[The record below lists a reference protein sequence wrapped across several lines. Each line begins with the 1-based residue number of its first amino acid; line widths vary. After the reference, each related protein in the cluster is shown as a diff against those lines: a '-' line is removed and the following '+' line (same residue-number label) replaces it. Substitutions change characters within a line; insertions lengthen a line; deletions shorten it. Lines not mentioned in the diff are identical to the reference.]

1 MYLQI
6 LSCCEPLI
14 SPFGSLYSPFTT
26 PYVAI
31 VHFACNM
38 QKERTS
44 SFSSIES
51 ETKFSHSLALFFIN
65 IGILI
70 LSFKTLHYY
79 FLSLP
84 LYTLEFL
91 SYPSKGLNSALF
103 LCTLEFWP
111 HPFRHWNSYLILPPR
126 TLEFCPIF
134 INIGILIYPSKHCKS
149 GTFLYTLVF
158 LSDLSKHWNSG
169 RISISVGIMILLIQ
183 ILEFWPCF
191 YKRWNSHLILPNTGN
206 LALFLMHIGFLILSF
221 LTVEFW
227 PYIFINIEILIFSLH

>member
-31 VHFACNM
+31 VHFPCNM

-44 SFSSIES
+44 SFSLIES

-70 LSFKTLHYY
+70 LSFQTLHFYPY
-79 FLSLP
+79 
-84 LYTLEFL
+84 LYTHWN
-91 SYPSKGLNSALF
+91 SYLIHLKVWILPYFYA
-103 LCTLEFWP
+103 
-111 HPFRHWNSYLILPPR
+111 HWNSYLILPPR

-149 GTFLYTLVF
+149 GTFLYTLVS

-169 RISISVGIMILLIQ
+169 CISISVGIMILLIQ

-191 YKRWNSHLILPNTGN
+191 YKHWNSHLILPNTGN

-221 LTVEFW
+221 LTLEFW
-227 PYIFINIEILIFSLH
+227 SYFCKHWNSHLILPNIGILALFIHV